1 MTSEAKRQ
9 ANAKYDKSHTKSILL
24 KLNKQT
30 DSDVLA
36 LLEDKDNRQGY
47 IKELIR
53 NDLRGRDDTL
63 SKEAIMYLIK
73 PVAMKYKLDKVY
85 LFGSY
90 ARGEARKD
98 SDIDLMIE
106 GGEFGSLLDL
116 VYLQEKFETALGRN
130 VDVVE
135 RSAIQNDDSRSGRR
149 FRSHFERDKVLLYEN
164 C

>member
-1 MTSEAKRQ
+1 MTTEAKKQ
-9 ANAKYDKSHTKSILL
+9 ANAKYDRLHTKSILL

-36 LLEDKDNRQGY
+36 MLENIDNRQGY

-53 NDLRGRDDTL
+53 NDLRRKDTTL
-63 SKEAIMYLIK
+63 SRDSIMYLIK
-73 PVAMKYKLDKVY
+73 PIAKKYKLDRIY

-98 SDIDLMIE
+98 SDVDLMIE
-106 GGEFGSLLDL
+106 GGDIKSLLDL
-116 VYLQEKFETALGRN
+116 VELQNAFETALGRD
-130 VDVVE
+130 VDVIE
-135 RSAIQNDDSRSGRR
+135 RSAIQDNDSRSGRR

>member
-1 MTSEAKRQ
+1 MTTEAKKQ
-9 ANAKYDKSHTKSILL
+9 ANAKYDRTHTKSILL

-36 LLEDKDNRQGY
+36 LLENKDNRQGY

-53 NDLRGRDDTL
+53 NDLKGKDDTL

-73 PVAMKYKLDKVY
+73 PVAKKYKLDKIY

-98 SDIDLMIE
+98 SDIDLMVE
-106 GGEFGSLLDL
+106 GGNFGSLFDL
-116 VYLQEKFETALGRN
+116 VKLQDAFKTALGRD